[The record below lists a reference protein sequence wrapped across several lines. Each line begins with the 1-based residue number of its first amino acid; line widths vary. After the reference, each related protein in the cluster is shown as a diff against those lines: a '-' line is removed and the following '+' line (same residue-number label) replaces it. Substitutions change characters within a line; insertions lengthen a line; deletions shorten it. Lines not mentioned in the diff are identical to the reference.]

1 MIEAGRRMGDQRS
14 RLGAASF
21 SIPLMVAT
29 FLLIAGFF
37 GWLIQNAQTTSVML
51 NRVCVGVSVTVPP
64 ASGGGGVA
72 VTEDQLKTTPAQFE
86 GQVVSISLPV
96 AMAVGTQAF
105 FLDVTDAPFLVKLSD
120 ALLQQGQAVPQG
132 QVTVT
137 GPLMAM
143 TDSIR
148 QDWLSKGI
156 IPQAD
161 EILVEFATHFIE
173 ARTIAAAA
181 PSAPPAP

>member
-1 MIEAGRRMGDQRS
+1 MGDQRS

-21 SIPLMVAT
+21 SIPLMVVT

-37 GWLIQNAQTTSVML
+37 WWLSQNAQTTSTMITT
-51 NRVCVGVSVTVPP
+51 GAGDDSVAVPQP
-64 ASGGGGVA
+64 TGGGGVA
-72 VTEDQLKTTPAQFE
+72 VTEEQLKVAPTQFE
-86 GQVVSISLPV
+86 GQVVSITLPV

-132 QVTVT
+132 EVTVT

>member
-1 MIEAGRRMGDQRS
+1 MRDQRS
-14 RLGAASF
+14 RLGAANLT
-21 SIPLMVAT
+21 IPLMLLT
-29 FLLIAGFF
+29 FLAIAGFMW
-37 GWLIQNAQTTSVML
+37 WLSQNAETTSVSL
-51 NRVCVGVSVTVPP
+51 DAGTEGDSVTVPQ
-64 ASGGGGVA
+64 AGGGGVV
-72 VTEDQLKTTPAQFE
+72 VTEDNLKTAPAQFE
-86 GQVVSISLPV
+86 GQVVSITLPV

-120 ALLQQGQAVPQG
+120 ALIQQGQAVPQG
-132 QVTVT
+132 DVTVT

-156 IPQAD
+156 IPPSD

-173 ARTIAAAA
+173 ARTVAAAA

>member
-1 MIEAGRRMGDQRS
+1 MGDQRA
-14 RLGAASF
+14 RLGAASLT
-21 SIPLMVAT
+21 IPLMVLT
-29 FLLIAGFF
+29 FVAIGAFMW
-37 GWLIQNAQTTSVML
+37 WLNQNASTTSVSSL
-51 NRVCVGVSVTVPP
+51 DDGTEEDSVTVPS
-64 ASGGGGVA
+64 AAGGTV
-72 VTEDQLKTTPAQFE
+72 VTEEHLKTAPAQFE
-86 GQVVSISLPV
+86 GQVVSITLPV

-120 ALLQQGQAVPQG
+120 ALIQQGQAVPQG
-132 QVTVT
+132 EVTVT

-148 QDWLSKGI
+148 RDWLSKGI
-156 IPQAD
+156 IPQSD

-173 ARTIAAAA
+173 ARTVAAAA

>member
-1 MIEAGRRMGDQRS
+1 MIEAGKRMGDQRS
-14 RLGAASF
+14 RVGAASLAV
-21 SIPLMVAT
+21 PLMVVT
-29 FLLIAGFF
+29 FLLVAGFMW
-37 GWLIQNAQTTSVML
+37 WLRQNAATTSVML
-51 NRVCVGVSVTVPP
+51 EDGEGADSVTAPQP
-64 ASGGGGVA
+64 AAGGVA
-72 VTEDQLKTTPAQFE
+72 VSEEQLKVSPAQFE
-86 GQVVSISLPV
+86 GQVVSVTLPV

-105 FLDVTDAPFLVKLSD
+105 FLDVTDAPFLVKLSE
-120 ALLQQGQAVPQG
+120 ALVQQGQAVPQG

-148 QDWLSKGI
+148 QDWLGRGI

-173 ARTIAAAA
+173 ARTVAAAA
-181 PSAPPAP
+181 PSP

>member
-1 MIEAGRRMGDQRS
+1 MGDQRS

-21 SIPLMVAT
+21 SIPLMLVT

-37 GWLIQNAQTTSVML
+37 WWLSQNARSTSVTMDD
-51 NRVCVGVSVTVPP
+51 GTATDTVTVPQP
-64 ASGGGGVA
+64 GGGGVV
-72 VTEDQLKTTPAQFE
+72 VTEDQLKMTPGQFE
-86 GQVVSISLPV
+86 GQVVSITLPV

-120 ALLQQGQAVPQG
+120 ALIQQGQAVPQG
-132 QVTVT
+132 AVTVT
-137 GPLMAM
+137 GPLVAM

-148 QDWLSKGI
+148 QDWLSRGI

-173 ARTIAAAA
+173 ARTVAAAA
-181 PSAPPAP
+181 PAPPAP

>member
-1 MIEAGRRMGDQRS
+1 MGDLRS
-14 RLGAASF
+14 RSGAASL
-21 SIPLMVAT
+21 SIPLMVLS
-29 FLLIAGFF
+29 FLAVGGFMW
-37 GWLIQNAQTTSVML
+37 WLSQNAQTTSVTM
-51 NRVCVGVSVTVPP
+51 GTDTAGDSASVSQP
-64 ASGGGGVA
+64 ATPGGVV
-72 VTEDQLKTTPAQFE
+72 VTEDHLKMTPGQFE
-86 GQVVSISLPV
+86 GQVVTITLPV

-120 ALLQQGQAVPQG
+120 ALVQQGQAVPQG

-137 GPLMAM
+137 GPLMVM

-148 QDWLSKGI
+148 RDWLGRGI

-173 ARTIAAAA
+173 ARAVAAGA